1 MMSSATAEV
10 TPIFASNGASVTSR
24 SSRYSSSATNRRDGG
39 QDEQEAYA
47 AYLAV
52 AL

>member
-10 TPIFASNGASVTSR
+10 TPIFASNGDSVTSR

-39 QDEQEAYA
+39 PG
-47 AYLAV
+47 
-52 AL
+52 